1 MISSR
6 KPESNRVST
15 TTEAKMPRRTF
26 SIHVSLAL
34 ITSLFI
40 GSTSAFAEEFYAGKT
55 IRFVVGSAA
64 GGGYD
69 TYTRM
74 IARHIGRYIP
84 GNPAAVVENMEGAGG
99 LIAANYLYKRAAPDG
114 LTITV
119 FNNARKSLSFLVRTK
134 ES

>member
-1 MISSR
+1 
-6 KPESNRVST
+6 
-15 TTEAKMPRRTF
+15 
-26 SIHVSLAL
+26 
-34 ITSLFI
+34 
-40 GSTSAFAEEFYAGKT
+40 
-55 IRFVVGSAA
+55 
-64 GGGYD
+64 
-69 TYTRM
+69 M

-134 ES
+134 KS